1 MLPIFAL
8 LLVRT
13 NFRNR
18 PNKNPV
24 QVVTRAMASETRLSI
39 VDVSA
44 KETLPAAAAPTRLQK
59 KLRAEKRRRQK

>member
-1 MLPIFAL
+1 MLQTFVL

-13 NFRNR
+13 RLRNR
-18 PNKNPV
+18 PNKDPV

-44 KETLPAAAAPTRLQK
+44 KETLVAAAAPTRLQK
-59 KLRAEKRRRQK
+59 KLRAEKHRRQK